1 MCVCVEKKHEHTFFC
16 PDDGLHSLTISVFV
30 HVIQNNNNNNSLEYS
45 CIWIRFYFYHQQQ
58 MAIETWK
65 NWMKRCFFCFVLF
78 CLFNLKCNRKDL
90 FFDIFI
96 YFGFISRRF
105 FFCFI
110 TNFIIALVHFFPTTV
125 SIHFRPLYSSS
136 ENYIVCFCQVNF
148 AFFYLNDKIMNSI
161 YF

>member
-1 MCVCVEKKHEHTFFC
+1 MKKKKLRLRKCFFFEFHVCVCGEETWTYLFFC

-30 HVIQNNNNNNSLEYS
+30 HVIQNNNNNSLEYS

-58 MAIETWK
+58 WQSKHERIEWSSV
-65 NWMKRCFFCFVLF
+65 FFCFVLF

-96 YFGFISRRF
+96 YFRFISRRF

-110 TNFIIALVHFFPTTV
+110 TNFIIIALVHFFPTTV
-125 SIHFRPLYSSS
+125 SIHFSS
-136 ENYIVCFCQVNF
+136 
-148 AFFYLNDKIMNSI
+148 LLL
-161 YF
+161 